1 MRRRGTDDGCE
12 DFAKHIRLT
21 QGLQIVMN
29 RAFRRK
35 GSQPMFPLNARVQI
49 ENDRFNRLPR
59 IRFRATKLALER
71 SL

>member
-1 MRRRGTDDGCE
+1 
-12 DFAKHIRLT
+12 
-21 QGLQIVMN
+21 
-29 RAFRRK
+29 
-35 GSQPMFPLNARVQI
+35 MFPLNARVQI